1 MLIYEILPGRRGLL
15 LFNWLLFLVVFA
27 STCMV
32 QASFSWWQSLNWNS
46 WLTEMESI
54 FTLGQLPVG
63 SLWILWF
70 FLSCFFS
77 VLHLLDMLLKMKA
90 ESQRLAAE
98 REAQLLA
105 EARAR
110 SREESLELTLSGV
123 GELDEKIIRLQED
136 LSRI

>member
-15 LFNWLLFLVVFA
+15 LFNWILFLVVFA

-98 REAQLLA
+98 HEAQLLA

>member
-1 MLIYEILPGRRGLL
+1 
-15 LFNWLLFLVVFA
+15 
-27 STCMV
+27 MV

-46 WLTEMESI
+46 WLTEMTAI

-63 SLWILWF
+63 SLWIIWF

-98 REAQLLA
+98 REAQVIA
-105 EARAR
+105 EARER

>member
-15 LFNWLLFLVVFA
+15 LFNWILFLVVFA

>member
-15 LFNWLLFLVVFA
+15 LFNWILFLVVFV

-32 QASFSWWQSLNWNS
+32 QASFGWWQDLNWNT
-46 WLTEMESI
+46 WLTEMSAI

-70 FLSCFFS
+70 VLSCFFS
-77 VLHLLDMLLKMKA
+77 LLHLCDMLLKMKA
-90 ESQRLAAE
+90 EAERLAAE
-98 REAQLLA
+98 RELRLLE

>member
-15 LFNWLLFLVVFA
+15 LFNWILFLVVFV

-32 QASFSWWQSLNWNS
+32 QASFSWWQDLNWNS
-46 WLTEMESI
+46 WLTEMVAI

-63 SLWILWF
+63 SLWIMWF

-98 REAQLLA
+98 REAKLLA
-105 EARAR
+105 DARER
-110 SREESLELTLSGV
+110 SREESLELSLSGV

>member
-1 MLIYEILPGRRGLL
+1 MLITEILPGRRGLL
-15 LFNWLLFLVVFA
+15 LFNWILFLVVFA

-46 WLTEMESI
+46 WLTEMTAI

-63 SLWILWF
+63 SLWIIWF

-98 REAQLLA
+98 REAQVIA
-105 EARAR
+105 EARER